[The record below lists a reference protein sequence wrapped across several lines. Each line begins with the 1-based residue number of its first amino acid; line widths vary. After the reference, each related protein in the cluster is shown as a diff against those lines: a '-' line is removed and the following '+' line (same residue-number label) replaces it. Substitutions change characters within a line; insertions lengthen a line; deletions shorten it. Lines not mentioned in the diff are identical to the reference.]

1 MSASP
6 RFSRQ
11 VPASLQ
17 WLLGAAALIVV
28 LAGLKA
34 INHILTPFLLA
45 AFLAIICAP
54 PLAWLQRRGLPSP
67 VSVLLLF
74 SVVGLSFFLLFLA
87 LKDAAESLA
96 TQAPVYQHRFAGWLD
111 GLRVMLLE
119 EGVPEEFLPDAI
131 PLPATTTITG
141 MARGIAGEL
150 GQLTASTFMVL
161 LIFMFMLLEE
171 RTLSDKLNAAFPG
184 KPRARVRARRFLR
197 SVYRYLLIKTA
208 ASATTGLLIGVG
220 LTWLG
225 VDFAIL
231 WGIVAGL
238 LNFIPT
244 IGSIMAAIPG
254 VLVAL
259 LGLGPAEA
267 LLALALYVVVN
278 VCIGNIIEP
287 RLLGRSLGLSPLV
300 VLISLMVWGFVFGPV
315 GMLLAVPLTMITK
328 LALDASPPTRWAGI
342 LMSDEVKSHRY

>member
-1 MSASP
+1 MP
-6 RFSRQ
+6 LQNRFTRQ

-17 WLLGAAALIVV
+17 WLIGAAALMVV
-28 LAGLKA
+28 LGGLKA
-34 INHILTPFLLA
+34 INHIVTPFLLA

-54 PLAWLQRRGLPSP
+54 LLGWLQRRGLPGP
-67 VSVLLLF
+67 ISVLLLF

-87 LKDAAESLA
+87 LKGAVESLA
-96 TQAPVYQHRFAGWLD
+96 TQAPAYQHRFSGWLEA
-111 GLRVMLLE
+111 LRASLLE
-119 EGVPEEFLPDAI
+119 EGIPEEFLPEAI
-131 PLPATTTITG
+131 PLPAAATITG
-141 MARGIAGEL
+141 MVRGIAGEI

-171 RTLSDKLNAAFPG
+171 RTLSEKLNAAFPS

-197 SVYRYLLIKTA
+197 SVYRYLLIKTG
-208 ASATTGLLIGVG
+208 ASAITGILVGAG

-231 WGIVAGL
+231 WGIVAGV

-259 LGLGPAEA
+259 LGLGTGEA
-267 LLALALYVVVN
+267 LIALSLYVSIN
-278 VCIGNIIEP
+278 ICIGNIIEP

-300 VLISLMVWGFVFGPV
+300 VLISLMVWGYVFGPV

-328 LALDASPPTRWAGI
+328 LALDASPQTRWAGI
-342 LMSDEVKSHRY
+342 LMSDEVKIHRL

>member
-1 MSASP
+1 MQLTP
-6 RFSRQ
+6 RLARQ

-17 WLLGAAALIVV
+17 WLIGAAALIIV
-28 LAGLKA
+28 LGGLKA

-45 AFLAIICAP
+45 AFLAIICGP
-54 PLAWLQRRGLPSP
+54 PLGWLQRRGIPGP
-67 VSVLLLF
+67 ISVLLLF

-96 TQAPVYQHRFAGWLD
+96 THAPIYQYRFSGWLD
-111 GLRVMLLE
+111 GIRLMLLE
-119 EGVPEEFLPDAI
+119 RGLPKELLPEAI
-131 PLPATTTITG
+131 PLPATATITG
-141 MARGIAGEL
+141 MARGIAAEI

-171 RTLSDKLNAAFPG
+171 RTLSDKLNAAFPS

-197 SVYRYLLIKTA
+197 SVYRYLLIKTG
-208 ASATTGLLIGVG
+208 ASATSGLLVGAG

-231 WGIVAGL
+231 WGIVAGV

-244 IGSIMAAIPG
+244 IGSIIAAIPG

-259 LGLGPAEA
+259 LGLGIGEA
-267 LLALALYVVVN
+267 VLALALYLAVN
-278 VCIGNIIEP
+278 VSIGNIIEP

-300 VLISLMVWGFVFGPV
+300 VLVSLMIWGYVFGPV
-315 GMLLAVPLTMITK
+315 GMLLAVPLTMIAK
-328 LALDASPPTRWAGI
+328 LALDSSPQTRWAGI
-342 LMSDEVKSHRY
+342 MMSDAVRPNRQ